1 MKSKYFYGY
10 HIVAAGFVIQAVCI
24 GPLFTYGVFFKQFQA
39 ELGWSRAIISGASS
53 LAFFIMG
60 AGGILAGRL
69 NDRIGPRIIM
79 VVSGTSLGLG
89 YLLMAHLQTP
99 WQLYV
104 LYGIMVG
111 IGFSTHDVITLST
124 VARWFIKRRGMMSG
138 VVKVGTGAGQMLV
151 PLMAAALIAIY
162 GWRQAYTI
170 IGAIALVI
178 LVAAALV
185 LRRDPAEKGQFPD
198 GNSAGIDGSA
208 AAFTD
213 NSISIKEAVRT
224 GPFWILC
231 VAEFTIF
238 FCLLTMIVHIVPHA
252 TDLGLPPG
260 TAAGVLATIGGVSM
274 VGRISMGTANDKIG
288 GKRSLTICFIIL
300 ICGLLWLQIAG
311 QAWMLFLF
319 AAIYGFSHGGFFT
332 VMSPLVAE
340 LFGTG
345 SHGLLF
351 GLILFS
357 GTIGGTVGPVLA
369 GRMFDVVG
377 SYWGVFWLLIGLA
390 LSGLVLITLLKPP
403 EHVDSP
409 KQSRA
414 PA

>member
-1 MKSKYFYGY
+1 MNSKSFYGY
-10 HIVAAGFVIQAVCI
+10 HIVATSFVIQAVCI

-39 ELGWSRAIISGASS
+39 ELGWSRTIISGASS

-89 YLLMAHLQTP
+89 YLLMAHMQAP
-99 WQLYV
+99 WQLYF

-124 VARWFIKRRGMMSG
+124 VARWFVKRRGMMSG
-138 VVKVGTGAGQMLV
+138 IVKVGTGAGQLVV
-151 PLMAAALIAIY
+151 PLIAAALIAAY
-162 GWRQAYTI
+162 GWRHAYSI
-170 IGAIALVI
+170 IGATALVI

-185 LRRDPAEKGQFPD
+185 LLRDPQAKGQLPD
-198 GNSAGIDGSA
+198 GNSTAAGRSVPA
-208 AAFTD
+208 AAEH
-213 NSISIKEAVRT
+213 SVSLKKAVRT

-231 VAEFTIF
+231 MAEFTIF

-274 VGRISMGTANDKIG
+274 LGRISMGTANDKIG

-300 ICGLLWLQIAG
+300 LCGLFWLQIASS
-311 QAWMLFLF
+311 AWMLFLF
-319 AAIYGFSHGGFFT
+319 AAVYGFSHGGFFT
-332 VMSPLVAE
+332 VMSLMVAE

-351 GLILFS
+351 GLVLFS

-369 GRMFDVVG
+369 GRMFDVTG
-377 SYWGVFWLLIGLA
+377 SYQGVFWLLIGLA
-390 LSGLVLITLLKPP
+390 LSGLILITLLKPP
-403 EHVDSP
+403 ESADS
-409 KQSRA
+409 A
-414 PA
+414 T

>member
-1 MKSKYFYGY
+1 VKSKYFYGY
-10 HIVAAGFVIQAVCI
+10 HIVAASFVIQAVCI

-39 ELGWSRAIISGASS
+39 ELGWSRAVISGASS

-89 YLLMAHLQTP
+89 YLLMAHMQAA
-99 WQLYV
+99 WQLYF

-138 VVKVGTGAGQMLV
+138 IVKVGTGAGQMLV
-151 PLMAAALIAIY
+151 PLIAAALIAAY
-162 GWRQAYTI
+162 GWRHAYTI

-185 LRRDPAEKGQFPD
+185 LLRDPRAKGQLPD
-198 GNSAGIDGSA
+198 GNSAA
-208 AAFTD
+208 AGESMVETAEH
-213 NSISIKEAVRT
+213 NLSLKKAVRT

-252 TDLGLPPG
+252 TDLGLSPG
-260 TAAGVLATIGGVSM
+260 VAAGVLATIGGVSM

-288 GKRSLTICFIIL
+288 GRRSLTICFIIL

-311 QAWMLFLF
+311 QVWMLFLF
-319 AAIYGFSHGGFFT
+319 AAVYGFSHGGFFT

-369 GRMFDVVG
+369 GRIFDVFG
-377 SYWGVFWLLIGLA
+377 SYQGVFWVLIGLA
-390 LSGLVLITLLKPP
+390 LIGLILITLLKPP
-403 EHVDSP
+403 QPVDSP
-409 KQSRA
+409 T
-414 PA
+414 

>member
-1 MKSKYFYGY
+1 VKSKSFYGY
-10 HIVAAGFVIQAVCI
+10 HIVAASFVIQAVCI

-69 NDRIGPRIIM
+69 NDRVGPKIIM
-79 VVSGTSLGLG
+79 IASGTSLGLG
-89 YLLMAHLQTP
+89 YLLMAHMQAP
-99 WQLYV
+99 WQLYF

-138 VVKVGTGAGQMLV
+138 IVKVGTGAGQLLV
-151 PLMAAALIAIY
+151 PLIAAALIGAY
-162 GWRQAYTI
+162 GWRQAYMI
-170 IGAIALVI
+170 IGATALVI

-185 LRRDPAEKGQFPD
+185 LRRDPADKGQFPD
-198 GNSAGIDGSA
+198 GNSVSGNGTPA
-208 AAFTD
+208 ASTD
-213 NSISIKEAVRT
+213 HSIPLKKAVRK
-224 GPFWILC
+224 GSFWTLC
-231 VAEFTIF
+231 IAEFTIF
-238 FCLLTMIVHIVPHA
+238 FCLLTMVVHIVPHA
-252 TDLGLPPG
+252 TDLGLLPA

-274 VGRISMGTANDKIG
+274 VGRICMGIANDKIG

-300 ICGLLWLQIAG
+300 LSGLLWLQIADR
-311 QAWMLFLF
+311 AWMLFLF
-319 AAIYGFSHGGFFT
+319 AAVYGFSHGGFFT

-340 LFGTG
+340 LFGIG

-351 GLILFS
+351 GLVLFS
-357 GTIGGTVGPVLA
+357 GTIGGTIGPVLA

-377 SYWGVFWLLIGLA
+377 SYQGVFWLLIGLA
-390 LSGLVLITLLKPP
+390 LSGLVLITLLKFPQR
-403 EHVDSP
+403 VGSP
-409 KQSRA
+409 T
-414 PA
+414 

>member
-1 MKSKYFYGY
+1 VKSKYFYGY
-10 HIVAAGFVIQAVCI
+10 HIVAASFVIQAVCI

-89 YLLMAHLQTP
+89 YLLMAHMQAP
-99 WQLYV
+99 WQLYF

-138 VVKVGTGAGQMLV
+138 IVKVGTGAGQLLV
-151 PLMAAALIAIY
+151 PLIAAALIAAY
-162 GWRQAYTI
+162 GWRHAYTI
-170 IGAIALVI
+170 IGATALVI
-178 LVAAALV
+178 LVATALL

-198 GNSAGIDGSA
+198 GNSADADGSA
-208 AAFTD
+208 SATSEP
-213 NSISIKEAVRT
+213 NISIRKAVRK
-224 GPFWILC
+224 GSFWILC

-238 FCLLTMIVHIVPHA
+238 FCLLTMVVHIVPHA
-252 TDLGLPPG
+252 TDLGLSPA

-300 ICGLLWLQIAG
+300 LSGLCWLQIADK
-311 QAWMLFLF
+311 AWMLFLF
-319 AAIYGFSHGGFFT
+319 AAVYGFSHGGFFT

-377 SYWGVFWLLIGLA
+377 SYQGVFWVLIGLA
-390 LSGLVLITLLKPP
+390 LTGLIMILMLGPLQKA
-403 EHVDSP
+403 DSTT
-409 KQSRA
+409 
-414 PA
+414 

>member
-10 HIVAAGFVIQAVCI
+10 HIVAASFVIQAVCI

-39 ELGWSRAIISGASS
+39 DLGWSRTIISGASS

-89 YLLMAHLQTP
+89 YLLMADMQAP
-99 WQLYV
+99 WQLYF

-124 VARWFIKRRGMMSG
+124 VARWFVKRRGMMSG
-138 VVKVGTGAGQMLV
+138 IVKVGTGAGQLVV
-151 PLMAAALIAIY
+151 PLIAAALIAAY
-162 GWRQAYTI
+162 GWRHAYTI
-170 IGAIALVI
+170 IGATALVI

-185 LRRDPAEKGQFPD
+185 LLRDPQTKGQLPD
-198 GNSAGIDGSA
+198 GNSTAAGRSMLA
-208 AAFTD
+208 AAEH
-213 NSISIKEAVRT
+213 SVSIKKAVRT

-231 VAEFTIF
+231 MAEFTIF

-260 TAAGVLATIGGVSM
+260 IAAGVLATIGGVSM
-274 VGRISMGTANDKIG
+274 LGRISMGTANDKIG

-300 ICGLLWLQIAG
+300 LCGLFWLQIASS
-311 QAWMLFLF
+311 AWMLFLF
-319 AAIYGFSHGGFFT
+319 AAVYGFSHGGFFT
-332 VMSPLVAE
+332 VMSLMVAE

-351 GLILFS
+351 GLVLFS

-369 GRMFDVVG
+369 GRMFDVTG
-377 SYWGVFWLLIGLA
+377 SYQGVFWVLIGLA

-403 EHVDSP
+403 ESAE
-409 KQSRA
+409 RA
-414 PA
+414 T

>member
-10 HIVAAGFVIQAVCI
+10 HIVAASFVIQAVCI

-39 ELGWSRAIISGASS
+39 ELGWSRTIISGASS

-89 YLLMAHLQTP
+89 YLLMAHMQAP
-99 WQLYV
+99 WQLYF

-124 VARWFIKRRGMMSG
+124 VARWFVKRRGMMSG
-138 VVKVGTGAGQMLV
+138 IVKVGTGAGQLVV
-151 PLMAAALIAIY
+151 PLIAAALIAAY
-162 GWRQAYTI
+162 GWRHAYTI
-170 IGAIALVI
+170 IGATALVI

-185 LRRDPAEKGQFPD
+185 LLRDPQAKGQLPD
-198 GNSAGIDGSA
+198 GNSTAAGRSMLA
-208 AAFTD
+208 AAEH
-213 NSISIKEAVRT
+213 SVSLKKAVRT

-231 VAEFTIF
+231 MAEFTIF

-260 TAAGVLATIGGVSM
+260 IAAGVLATIGGVSM
-274 VGRISMGTANDKIG
+274 LGRISMGTANDKIG

-300 ICGLLWLQIAG
+300 LGGLFWLQIASS
-311 QAWMLFLF
+311 AWMLFLF
-319 AAIYGFSHGGFFT
+319 AAVYGFSHGGFFT
-332 VMSPLVAE
+332 VMSLMVAE
-340 LFGTG
+340 LFGTA

-351 GLILFS
+351 GLVLFS
-357 GTIGGTVGPVLA
+357 GTLGGTIGPVLA
-369 GRMFDVVG
+369 GRMFDVTG
-377 SYWGVFWLLIGLA
+377 SYQGVFWLLIGLA
-390 LSGLVLITLLKPP
+390 LSGLVVITLLKPP
-403 EHVDSP
+403 ESDGS
-409 KQSRA
+409 A
-414 PA
+414 T

>member
-1 MKSKYFYGY
+1 VKSKYFYGY
-10 HIVAAGFVIQAVCI
+10 HIVAASFVIQAVCI

-39 ELGWSRAIISGASS
+39 ELGWSRAVISGASS

-89 YLLMAHLQTP
+89 YLLMAHMQAA
-99 WQLYV
+99 WQLYF

-138 VVKVGTGAGQMLV
+138 IVKVGTGAGQMLV
-151 PLMAAALIAIY
+151 PLIAAALIAAY
-162 GWRQAYTI
+162 GWRHAYTI

-185 LRRDPAEKGQFPD
+185 LLRDPRAKGQLPD
-198 GNSAGIDGSA
+198 GNSAA
-208 AAFTD
+208 AGESMVETAEH
-213 NSISIKEAVRT
+213 NLSLKKAVRT
-224 GPFWILC
+224 EPFWILC

-252 TDLGLPPG
+252 TDLGLSPG
-260 TAAGVLATIGGVSM
+260 VAAGVLATIGGVSM

-288 GKRSLTICFIIL
+288 GRRSLTICFIIL

-311 QAWMLFLF
+311 QVWMLFLF
-319 AAIYGFSHGGFFT
+319 AAVYGFSHGGFFT

-340 LFGTG
+340 LFGIG

-351 GLILFS
+351 GLVLFS
-357 GTIGGTVGPVLA
+357 GTIGGTIGPVLA

-377 SYWGVFWLLIGLA
+377 SYQGVFWLLIGLA
-390 LSGLVLITLLKPP
+390 LSGLVLITLLKFPQR
-403 EHVDSP
+403 VGSP
-409 KQSRA
+409 T
-414 PA
+414 

>member
-1 MKSKYFYGY
+1 VKSKYFYGY
-10 HIVAAGFVIQAVCI
+10 HIVAASFVIQAVCI

-39 ELGWSRAIISGASS
+39 ELGWSRAVISGASS

-89 YLLMAHLQTP
+89 YLLMAHMQAA
-99 WQLYV
+99 WQLYF

-138 VVKVGTGAGQMLV
+138 IVKVGTGAGQMLV
-151 PLMAAALIAIY
+151 PLIAAALIAAY
-162 GWRQAYTI
+162 GWRHAYTI

-185 LRRDPAEKGQFPD
+185 LLRDPRAKGQLPD
-198 GNSAGIDGSA
+198 GNSAA
-208 AAFTD
+208 AGESMVETAEH
-213 NSISIKEAVRT
+213 NLSLKKAVRT
-224 GPFWILC
+224 EPFWILC

-252 TDLGLPPG
+252 TDLGLSPG
-260 TAAGVLATIGGVSM
+260 VAAGVLATIGGVSM

-288 GKRSLTICFIIL
+288 GRRSLTICFIIL

-311 QAWMLFLF
+311 QVWMLFLF
-319 AAIYGFSHGGFFT
+319 AAVYGFSHGGFFT

-369 GRMFDVVG
+369 GRIFDVFG
-377 SYWGVFWLLIGLA
+377 SYQGVFWVLIGLA
-390 LSGLVLITLLKPP
+390 LIGLILITLLKPP
-403 EHVDSP
+403 QPVDSP
-409 KQSRA
+409 T
-414 PA
+414 

>member
-1 MKSKYFYGY
+1 VKSKYFYGHY
-10 HIVAAGFVIQAVCI
+10 IVAAGFVIQAVCI

-39 ELGWSRAIISGASS
+39 ELGWSRAVISGASS

-89 YLLMAHLQTP
+89 YLLMAHMQAA
-99 WQLYV
+99 WQLYF

-138 VVKVGTGAGQMLV
+138 IVKVGTGAGQMLV
-151 PLMAAALIAIY
+151 PLIAAALIAAY
-162 GWRQAYTI
+162 GWRHAYTI

-185 LRRDPAEKGQFPD
+185 LLRDPRAKGQLPD
-198 GNSAGIDGSA
+198 GNSAA
-208 AAFTD
+208 AGESMVETAEH
-213 NSISIKEAVRT
+213 NLSLKKAVRT
-224 GPFWILC
+224 EPFWILC

-252 TDLGLPPG
+252 TDLGLSPG
-260 TAAGVLATIGGVSM
+260 VAAGVLATIGGVSM

-288 GKRSLTICFIIL
+288 GRRSLTICFIIL

-311 QAWMLFLF
+311 QVWMLFLF
-319 AAIYGFSHGGFFT
+319 AAVYGFSHGGFFT

-369 GRMFDVVG
+369 GRIFDVFG
-377 SYWGVFWLLIGLA
+377 SYQGVFWVLIGLA
-390 LSGLVLITLLKPP
+390 LIGLILITLLKPP
-403 EHVDSP
+403 QPVDSP
-409 KQSRA
+409 T
-414 PA
+414 

>member
-10 HIVAAGFVIQAVCI
+10 HIVAASFVIQAVCI

-39 ELGWSRAIISGASS
+39 ELGWSRAVISGASS

-89 YLLMAHLQTP
+89 YLLMAHMQAA
-99 WQLYV
+99 WQLYF

-138 VVKVGTGAGQMLV
+138 IVKVGTGAGQMLV
-151 PLMAAALIAIY
+151 PLIAAALIAAY
-162 GWRQAYTI
+162 GWRHAYTI

-185 LRRDPAEKGQFPD
+185 LLRDPRAKGQLPD
-198 GNSAGIDGSA
+198 GNSAA
-208 AAFTD
+208 AGESMVETAEH
-213 NSISIKEAVRT
+213 NLSLKKAVRT
-224 GPFWILC
+224 EPFWILC

-252 TDLGLPPG
+252 TDLGLSPG
-260 TAAGVLATIGGVSM
+260 VAAGVLATIGGVSM

-288 GKRSLTICFIIL
+288 GRRSLTICFIIL

-311 QAWMLFLF
+311 QVWMLFLF
-319 AAIYGFSHGGFFT
+319 AAVYGFSHGGFFT

-369 GRMFDVVG
+369 GRIFDVFG
-377 SYWGVFWLLIGLA
+377 SYQGVFWVLIGLA
-390 LSGLVLITLLKPP
+390 LIGLILITLLKPP
-403 EHVDSP
+403 QPVDSP
-409 KQSRA
+409 T
-414 PA
+414 